1 MKSSVFRSL
10 LKNTMDGG
18 FVEGVDVEGP
28 TFVSKVVDLGLK
40 DVSYQNEG
48 ELNGHEE
55 MSNHDPNLDALVRT
69 PVQKRV
75 IDISMSIHGTPWQ
88 STKNESPNKKTKLL
102 PAVDGNH

>member
-1 MKSSVFRSL
+1 
-10 LKNTMDGG
+10 MDGG

-69 PVQKRV
+69 PIQKRV
-75 IDISMSIHGTPWQ
+75 IDISMSIHGTHG
-88 STKNESPNKKTKLL
+88 SLL
-102 PAVDGNH
+102 KMNRPTRK